1 MVQLTANLSAGLIE
15 LLQSEA
21 VSIEALEVGPWFSVE
36 QIRHYQ
42 QMLPGWKF
50 YFHHSNLISRLK
62 WVAGTAELLQGYL
75 QCTQSPWIST
85 HYSLLPPGHVWLAAR
100 FGWYLPPPDPV
111 KAAQW
116 FTEQVA
122 KLKQLSELPVL
133 LENMPSF
140 PTRKYAF
147 ETAAESISEILN
159 RTYSMFLLDLAH
171 ARVTASVFNLDV
183 HEYLSNLPLEKVVQI
198 HVSGPR
204 FKNGHLNDAHEDL
217 QDEDY
222 LLLEWVLRHTN
233 PQMVTLE
240 YFKDRQKL
248 YTQLIRLQKI
258 IASANSA
265 GANSAREFSE

>member
-1 MVQLTANLSAGLIE
+1 
-15 LLQSEA
+15 
-21 VSIEALEVGPWFSVE
+21 VGPWFSLD

-42 QMLPGWKF
+42 QQLPDWKF

-62 WVAGTAELLQGYL
+62 WVPGTAELLQGYL
-75 QCTQSPWIST
+75 QCTQSPWISA

-100 FGWYLPPPDPV
+100 FGWYLPPPDPI
-111 KAAQW
+111 KASKW
-116 FTEQVA
+116 FAEEVG
-122 KLKQLSELPVL
+122 KLMQLSGLPVL

-159 RTYSMFLLDLAH
+159 RTDSMFLLDLAH
-171 ARVTASVFNLDV
+171 AQVAASVFDLDV
-183 HEYLSNLPLEKVVQI
+183 TEYLSSLPLEKVMQI

-204 FKNGHLNDAHEDL
+204 FMNGRLYDANEDL
-217 QDEDY
+217 QEEDY
-222 LLLEWVLRHTN
+222 LLLEWVLRRTN

-248 YTQLIRLQKI
+248 YTQLIHLQEI
-258 IASANSA
+258 IVSSSSLS
-265 GANSAREFSE
+265 ANSAREFSE